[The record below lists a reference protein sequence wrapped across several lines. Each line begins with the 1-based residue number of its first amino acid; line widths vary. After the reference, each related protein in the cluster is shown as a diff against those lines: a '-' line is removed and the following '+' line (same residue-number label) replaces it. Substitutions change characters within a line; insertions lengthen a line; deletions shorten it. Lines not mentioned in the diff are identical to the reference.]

1 MSYYDNLLNPS
12 TEGCYISASATNY
25 DDFVT
30 RWWVEKKSCAAVF
43 YAIPGFLA
51 VLKVPKI

>member
-1 MSYYDNLLNPS
+1 MSYYDDLLNPS
-12 TEGCYISASATNY
+12 TEWCYISASATNY

-30 RWWVEKKSCAAVF
+30 RWGVEKKSCAAVF
-43 YAIPGFLA
+43 YAIPGLLA

>member
-1 MSYYDNLLNPS
+1 MIMSLYDNLVNPS

-30 RWWVEKKSCAAVF
+30 R
-43 YAIPGFLA
+43 
-51 VLKVPKI
+51 